1 MVATTKLNIGKIPI
15 SKGEYQEG
23 TAYQRLNQVTMLGST
38 YQSKI
43 DDNTSA
49 PAQMGADG
57 AVENIN
63 TDKWLCVA
71 VGNVSAAK
79 KVVYNNETSGLEA
92 GNVQEAIDE
101 VGSKVSDLREVAV
114 YCGSSSKNLF
124 NRFDLAYNGQGCFI
138 IPTSGEVKFAGDV
151 NRISHLIWL
160 NTTTNSAITVSSSNE
175 MNSVYGYRFF
185 DKDFKIINFGAFDYT
200 TSKTLQIPEN
210 AVYFQFSYSKNYH
223 NIQVEYGDTATTY
236 EEYNSEYEQKIK
248 DVKELI
254 ISSKNPSKLPYL
266 KATANSV
273 LLNNNLE
280 ISNAPNL
287 KTWHSVSFRANIETF
302 GKIRIS
308 HGEQNYAG
316 GVVEIDNTNIYIY
329 RYPDLALQST
339 TPHKLIFKD
348 YITVN
353 IKVDD
358 EVHSANLII
367 TTCSGYFKEKIP
379 WNGCK
384 ANVIVKELEG
394 GKYKSAVL
402 TIGGVGLMKD
412 IWIFGDSYA
421 DTWPV
426 PMHSIYNF
434 SNYMLD
440 AYSGRDSAT
449 AYTSLIN
456 DLKIGTPKFLVWMMG
471 MNDADSDESV
481 NSSWLST
488 FNKLKDLCKKNGIIL
503 IPCTIPNVP
512 KRNMVFKNDIIK
524 KSDLPYID
532 IAESLGASSKD
543 STWFEGL
550 LGEDRVH
557 PSDLGKKTIAE
568 VLYTEFSLI
577 QG

>member
-1 MVATTKLNIGKIPI
+1 MATTKQNIGKIPI
-15 SKGEYQEG
+15 MKGEYNEV
-23 TAYQRLNQVTMLGST
+23 TTYQRLNQVTMLGST

-43 DDNTSA
+43 DGNTSA
-49 PAQMGADG
+49 PAKLASDG
-57 AVENIN
+57 SVENIN
-63 TDKWLCVA
+63 TDKWIVIA
-71 VGNVSAAK
+71 VGNVSTAK
-79 KVVYNNETSGLEA
+79 KVMYDNETSKLESE
-92 GNVQEAIDE
+92 NVQGAIDE
-101 VGSKVSDLREVAV
+101 VTTKLSDLSSVTT

-124 NRFDLAYNGQGCFI
+124 NRFDSAYNGQGCFI
-138 IPTSGEVKFAGDV
+138 KPNSGEVKFSGDI
-151 NRISHLIWL
+151 NRVSHLIWL
-160 NTTTNSAITVSSSNE
+160 DTTNSSITISSSQELNT
-175 MNSVYGYRFF
+175 VFGYRFF

-210 AVYFQFSYSKNYH
+210 AVYFQFSYATSYH

-248 DVKELI
+248 EVKKLI
-254 ISSKNPSKLPYL
+254 IYSKNLSKLPYL
-266 KATANSV
+266 KATADSV
-273 LLNNNLE
+273 SLNNNLE
-280 ISNAPNL
+280 ISNVPNL
-287 KTWHSVSFRANIETF
+287 KTWHSISFRANIEKF

-316 GVVEIDNTNIYIY
+316 GIVEIDNTNIYTY

-339 TPHKLIFKD
+339 VPHKLTFKD

-353 IKVDD
+353 IKIDD

-367 TTCSGYFKEKIP
+367 TTNSGYFKKKIP

-384 ANVIVKELEG
+384 ANVIIKELQE

-402 TIGGVGLMKD
+402 TIGGIGLLKD
-412 IWIFGDSYA
+412 IWVFGDSYS

-426 PMHSIYNF
+426 SMHSIYNF

-488 FNKLKDLCKKNGIIL
+488 FNKLKDLCKNNGIIL

-524 KSDLPYID
+524 KSDFPYID

-557 PSDLGKKTIAE
+557 PSDLGKITIAE

>member
-1 MVATTKLNIGKIPI
+1 MGTTKLNIGKIPI

-71 VGNVSAAK
+71 VGNVSAARK
-79 KVVYNNETSGLEA
+79 IVYNNETSGMEA

-101 VGSKVSDLREVAV
+101 VVSKVSDLREVAA

-138 IPTSGEVKFAGDV
+138 KPDSGEVKFGGDI
-151 NRISHLIWL
+151 NRISHFIWL
-160 NTTTNSAITVSSSNE
+160 NTTTNSAITVSSSNQL
-175 MNSVYGYRFF
+175 NVVFGYRFF

-210 AVYFQFSYSKNYH
+210 SVYFQFSYSKSYH
-223 NIQVEYGDTATTY
+223 NVQVEYGDTATAY

-248 DVKELI
+248 AVKELI

-266 KATANSV
+266 KATADAVSS
-273 LLNNNLE
+273 NNNLE
-280 ISNAPNL
+280 ISNVPNL
-287 KTWHSVSFRANIETF
+287 KTWHSVSFRAKIEAF

-316 GVVEIDNTNIYIY
+316 GIVEIDNTNIYTY
-329 RYPDLALQST
+329 KYPDLALLST
-339 TPHKLIFKD
+339 IPHKLTFKD

-367 TTCSGYFKEKIP
+367 TTSSGYFKEKIP

-440 AYSGRDSAT
+440 AYSGRDSAA

-488 FNKLKDLCKKNGIIL
+488 FNKLKDLCKNNGIIL